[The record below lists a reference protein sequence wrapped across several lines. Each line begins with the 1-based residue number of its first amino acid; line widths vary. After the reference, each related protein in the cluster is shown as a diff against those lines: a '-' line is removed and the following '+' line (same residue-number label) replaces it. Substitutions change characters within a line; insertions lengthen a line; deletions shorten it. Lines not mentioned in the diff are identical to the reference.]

1 MRCFGSVLVVL
12 LICSGGFAQESQQ
25 PVFRGGVDLIEVDV
39 SVVDDRG
46 RPIMDLQ
53 AGEFS
58 VTVDRN
64 PRKVETA
71 EFVSMGPVD
80 VKARRTGES
89 QNEPDVAYSSNIEGD
104 RGRLIVIAF
113 DRDSVSFG
121 RGRNAT
127 RAASEFLDWLG
138 PADKVAFVTVPPT
151 GAQVD
156 FTTNHSLIRS
166 ALERVV
172 GFSERLS
179 FRLNIG
185 IAEALAIVRHNDSF
199 MEASTIAR
207 LCGRFQSGSIDWDV
221 CDREARAEATLIE
234 AEMRLRASNSIN
246 ALRGILEAL
255 REIEGQKTV
264 VWISE
269 GLVIDEMGGEVSD
282 IEELAGAALVTLN
295 VLQLDS
301 AVSASQQMLSPSAGE
316 DRRMEE
322 QGLQTLANMTRG
334 TLYRVTAGAGF
345 AFELMATEM
354 SGYYVLGVESRP
366 EDGDGKRR
374 GLKVSVLRQDAT
386 VRARREFVMARK
398 DVEPAT
404 LEQQLFRALRSPVAM
419 TELPLRVATY
429 AFQNAGDSKVRI
441 LLATEVGSV
450 TGESSDIR
458 VAFVIIGPEGKVV
471 TEGSQRV
478 TLSPEDGPAGPVFEY
493 ASSFAVE
500 PGNYTLRLA
509 VIDSDG
515 RRGSIEHPVQA
526 WQMTGVPLAV
536 SDLVLDDAPTT
547 PDARLRPHVEPR
559 LTSAQLA
566 AHLEVYV
573 DVPES
578 FEGMSAEVQVAR
590 QRTGGALVS
599 TPARISP
606 SEDPTRRIVS
616 AIIPVRTLPPGRYV
630 ARTLI
635 TRGDEKIGE
644 LARHFY
650 ITSASAA
657 ASVETLIPAMLV
669 PTTFEHND
677 VLRSEVIG
685 SVLDVIDRTR
695 PDVRA
700 ATSQVREGVFAGAA
714 RAAFEAGDQL
724 AAMFLRGLELFANAD
739 LDGAATQFTGA
750 LEMAPDFT
758 PAAVYLGACYAAGGR
773 DVEAVQS
780 WRRAVAVGEKLPV
793 AYSLLGDA
801 LQRQGAAEEA
811 VAVLRESVEMWSEN
825 DALRR
830 QLAIA
835 YVTGLQ
841 HADALTTIEPY
852 VVKYP
857 SDHEAVLV
865 ALQAIYAAHVAGE
878 PLLTVADEQE
888 QLAKYAQA
896 YFTAN
901 GPHEELV
908 KLWVASLKPS
918 P

>member
-1 MRCFGSVLVVL
+1 
-12 LICSGGFAQESQQ
+12 
-25 PVFRGGVDLIEVDV
+25 
-39 SVVDDRG
+39 
-46 RPIMDLQ
+46 
-53 AGEFS
+53 
-58 VTVDRN
+58 
-64 PRKVETA
+64 
-71 EFVSMGPVD
+71 
-80 VKARRTGES
+80 
-89 QNEPDVAYSSNIEGD
+89 
-104 RGRLIVIAF
+104 
-113 DRDSVSFG
+113 
-121 RGRNAT
+121 
-127 RAASEFLDWLG
+127 
-138 PADKVAFVTVPPT
+138 
-151 GAQVD
+151 
-156 FTTNHSLIRS
+156 
-166 ALERVV
+166 
-172 GFSERLS
+172 
-179 FRLNIG
+179 
-185 IAEALAIVRHNDSF
+185 
-199 MEASTIAR
+199 
-207 LCGRFQSGSIDWDV
+207 
-221 CDREARAEATLIE
+221 
-234 AEMRLRASNSIN
+234 
-246 ALRGILEAL
+246 
-255 REIEGQKTV
+255 
-264 VWISE
+264 
-269 GLVIDEMGGEVSD
+269 
-282 IEELAGAALVTLN
+282 
-295 VLQLDS
+295 
-301 AVSASQQMLSPSAGE
+301 
-316 DRRMEE
+316 
-322 QGLQTLANMTRG
+322 
-334 TLYRVTAGAGF
+334 
-345 AFELMATEM
+345 
-354 SGYYVLGVESRP
+354 
-366 EDGDGKRR
+366 
-374 GLKVSVLRQDAT
+374 
-386 VRARREFVMARK
+386 
-398 DVEPAT
+398 
-404 LEQQLFRALRSPVAM
+404 
-419 TELPLRVATY
+419 
-429 AFQNAGDSKVRI
+429 
-441 LLATEVGSV
+441 
-450 TGESSDIR
+450 
-458 VAFVIIGPEGKVV
+458 
-471 TEGSQRV
+471 
-478 TLSPEDGPAGPVFEY
+478 
-493 ASSFAVE
+493 
-500 PGNYTLRLA
+500 
-509 VIDSDG
+509 
-515 RRGSIEHPVQA
+515 
-526 WQMTGVPLAV
+526 MTGVPLAV